1 MEESYRNELQLQKL
15 HSNIWQKSYVECDN
29 KKVTKTQ
36 KSMKVI
42 KENNT
47 THGTDHDAATGNME
61 KHTSMNSL
69 NKWRLLVNT
78 L

>member
-1 MEESYRNELQLQKL
+1 
-15 HSNIWQKSYVECDN
+15 
-29 KKVTKTQ
+29 
-36 KSMKVI
+36 MKVI